1 VSSPKSAS
9 KGSNRRTTKKRAMTK
24 QGGMSGLN
32 EENDGEDEDYD
43 DCETVDGVQV
53 GGQFGKKK

>member
-1 VSSPKSAS
+1 
-9 KGSNRRTTKKRAMTK
+9 MTK

-32 EENDGEDEDYD
+32 DENDGEDEDYD